1 MPMAV
6 QIWVRSCFVFVS
18 LITSSVYAQNVAI
31 NATGNAPNAS
41 ALLDMDGTNK
51 GLLIPRVTYCHR
63 VTPACSDGML
73 DGSGNLA
80 AAAQGLLVYQTDGS
94 GDGEGFYYNTSSTTT
109 PTWVKL
115 FGGSPSSGW
124 ELSGNAGTTT
134 GTNFL
139 GTTDAVDL
147 AIYTNNT
154 EKIRVNGV
162 ADANEGFVGIGTS
175 TPGQTLD
182 VAGDVE
188 IGGGAADYDGSDE
201 FLHIN
206 SRNQDWYIG
215 VKNLATANLN
225 DFHIGLT
232 QAEDGIFHI
241 EPGGNIGIGIAAP
254 TFKLHVLQ
262 ATNGEHAVYGH
273 NSSAGT
279 GGHGIWGQVDG
290 TLPAYSALYGVA
302 TAGAQAL
309 MTDGPTYL
317 NHNGNDYDLVVEGLN
332 DGNLLMTDA
341 SNDRVGIGS
350 NSPSAKLYVRIPS
363 SITGTQDR
371 YVIRSYLLHGSGSG
385 TSNLR
390 GAYLQAKSNSHSGT
404 NNIYGSYGMAE
415 QQQGGA
421 IGGNNPAGDVYGQ
434 YGYGYFN
441 GNNSSGTGTPT
452 SVLYGVYGK
461 GEFEVNSTG
470 GAMNPS
476 TTIYGVR
483 GEGKFTVTA
492 GSTTP
497 TVTTYGVY
505 GTAAGTTAGT
515 QTGVGGYFSATGS
528 NNNYAGIFD
537 MGFVGVGITSP
548 TYRLHVYDGTVGAV
562 PAIYGENTQ
571 PGGEGVRGVANVI
584 AGRGVHGM
592 TTHALGIAVYGEA
605 TTNGTTGVQGES
617 AAAGGWGVRG
627 QNSSTGVGV
636 EGMGTTGIAGKFTL
650 SGAGTSII
658 SAFDGATEVFTVDD
672 GGNVGIG
679 TTSPD
684 GKLDIEDGGL
694 YLSEIAAPAT
704 PNATKGVVYEKTD
717 NLLYFKNDAGTEYD
731 LTAGGG
737 DADWTIGIGE
747 IYNTTD
753 NVGIGTTSPLDPLH
767 ILSDATGDAIHLEE
781 NSGGEDWQLGID
793 ISGDLNFEDSGTP
806 RVTFEDGGEV
816 GFGTTTPSANFEVYE
831 NTSSTSPMVEIQQA
845 GSGDAAMRF
854 ITTGNTFSIGVDN
867 SDADK
872 FKISDNTTLTSNARL
887 TIDAAG
893 NVGIGTTTPAYKLE
907 VSTDDAAK
915 LTTTTWTIS
924 SDKRLKKNIKPF
936 SDGLDVLMK
945 INPVTYEYNGMA
957 NIPDGSSGI
966 GVIAQ
971 EIREVAPYTVG
982 TFKRKM
988 NEDDDEATELYN
1000 FNSHAL
1006 FFVLINSVQEL
1017 KAENDALRARLVA
1030 LERYMSPA
1038 SGTPSTDENLLIEK

>member
-1 MPMAV
+1 
-6 QIWVRSCFVFVS
+6 
-18 LITSSVYAQNVAI
+18 
-31 NATGNAPNAS
+31 
-41 ALLDMDGTNK
+41 
-51 GLLIPRVTYCHR
+51 
-63 VTPACSDGML
+63 
-73 DGSGNLA
+73 
-80 AAAQGLLVYQTDGS
+80 
-94 GDGEGFYYNTSSTTT
+94 
-109 PTWVKL
+109 
-115 FGGSPSSGW
+115 
-124 ELSGNAGTTT
+124 
-134 GTNFL
+134 
-139 GTTDAVDL
+139 
-147 AIYTNNT
+147 
-154 EKIRVNGV
+154 
-162 ADANEGFVGIGTS
+162 
-175 TPGQTLD
+175 
-182 VAGDVE
+182 
-188 IGGGAADYDGSDE
+188 
-201 FLHIN
+201 
-206 SRNQDWYIG
+206 
-215 VKNLATANLN
+215 
-225 DFHIGLT
+225 
-232 QAEDGIFHI
+232 
-241 EPGGNIGIGIAAP
+241 
-254 TFKLHVLQ
+254 
-262 ATNGEHAVYGH
+262 
-273 NSSAGT
+273 
-279 GGHGIWGQVDG
+279 
-290 TLPAYSALYGVA
+290 
-302 TAGAQAL
+302 
-309 MTDGPTYL
+309 
-317 NHNGNDYDLVVEGLN
+317 
-332 DGNLLMTDA
+332 
-341 SNDRVGIGS
+341 
-350 NSPSAKLYVRIPS
+350 
-363 SITGTQDR
+363 
-371 YVIRSYLLHGSGSG
+371 
-385 TSNLR
+385 
-390 GAYLQAKSNSHSGT
+390 
-404 NNIYGSYGMAE
+404 
-415 QQQGGA
+415 
-421 IGGNNPAGDVYGQ
+421 
-434 YGYGYFN
+434 
-441 GNNSSGTGTPT
+441 NNSSGTGAPT

-831 NTSSTSPMVEIQQA
+831 NTTSTSPMVEIQQAGSGDAAMRFITTGNTFSIGVDNSDLDKFKISDNTTVTSNARITIESNGEIGFGTTIPSTNFEVYENSTSTSPMVEIQQA